1 MTPVH
6 QPLLQRGTDC
16 CTVEDVTP
24 TSGTRVIGYA
34 RVSTED
40 QGENGG
46 GLAGERHAIEREADR
61 HGWVVIDVADEVQSG
76 KSLLCR
82 PVLERVI
89 SRIERG
95 DADAL
100 VVSKLDRLSRSVMD
114 FGALVE
120 RAQRK
125 GWAIVVID
133 PAIDMTTANGRFF
146 ANVLVSMAQ
155 WEREMIG
162 QRTREGLAAK
172 KATGTLKGP
181 LGRQSKL
188 PSEVVRR
195 IRREFELGG
204 SLRGIATRLNEDH
217 VPTGQGGKQWH
228 ASTVKAV
235 LARVGS

>member
-1 MTPVH
+1 MTP
-6 QPLLQRGTDC
+6 
-16 CTVEDVTP
+16 
-24 TSGTRVIGYA
+24 SGTRVLGYA
-34 RVSTED
+34 RVSTSD

-46 GLAGERHAIEREADR
+46 GLGAERASIEAEAQRR
-61 HGWVVIDVADEVQSG
+61 HWVVVDIADEVMSG
-76 KSLLCR
+76 RSLRRR

-89 SRIERG
+89 ARIERG
-95 DADAL
+95 EADAL

-114 FGALVE
+114 FGTLVD

-133 PAIDMTTANGRFF
+133 PAIDMTTPNGRLL
-146 ANVLVSMAQ
+146 ANMLVSIAQ

-162 QRTREGLAAK
+162 QRTKEGLAAK
-172 KATGTLKGP
+172 KAAGTLKAP

-188 PSEVVRR
+188 PSAVVRR
-195 IRREFELGG
+195 IRSEFESGR
-204 SLRGIATRLNEDH
+204 SLRGIAMGLNEDQ
-217 VPTGQGGKQWH
+217 VATGQGGKQWH